1 MSRHKKLPALGAP
14 CPNCQAPY
22 EPHSAGVTRCTVCM
36 RFSNIST
43 NSGIERRDGTSPG
56 LAMTLH
62 QFASW
67 FTTSKRSC
75 SYCGIPEELIGALGL
90 KTNIGLPL
98 ARLGFD
104 RLDNK
109 LPYSTANIV
118 FCCLACNAT
127 KSNTFNQQ
135 EMSALGAA
143 LQAIWVDRLSAEGV
157 TWQPVDTR
165 RGTPT
170 RRSLHRRPYKIIK
183 R

>member
-1 MSRHKKLPALGAP
+1 MSRHKKLPDLGAP
-14 CPNCQAPY
+14 CPNCNAAY

-56 LAMTLH
+56 LAMTLQ
-62 QFASW
+62 QFATW
-67 FTTSKRSC
+67 FTTSERAC
-75 SYCGIPEELIGALGL
+75 SYCGIPEELIGALSL

-104 RLDNK
+104 RIDNK
-109 LPYSTANIV
+109 LPYSTTNIG

-127 KSNTFNQQ
+127 KSNTFNEH
-135 EMSALGAA
+135 EMSTLGAA
-143 LQAIWVDRLSAEGV
+143 LQTIWVSRLEAVGV
-157 TWQPVDTR
+157 TWEPVSSR
-165 RGTPT
+165 RGIPT
-170 RRSLHRRPYKIIK
+170 ARNLLRRPYRIIK